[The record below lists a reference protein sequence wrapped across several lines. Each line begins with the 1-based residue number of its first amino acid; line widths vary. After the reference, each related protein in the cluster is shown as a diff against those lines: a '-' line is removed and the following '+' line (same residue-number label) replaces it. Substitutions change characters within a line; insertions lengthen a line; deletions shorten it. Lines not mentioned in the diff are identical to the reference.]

1 MPRKSNSDARLEAKL
16 KHLRLPR
23 ERADQDTLVL
33 KQVPANPSLFNKA
46 STNILVKRPCA
57 GVPCVVCVDEDL
69 EYSGTDPVLARV
81 FATGARQ
88 QGWRV
93 LTFGGSLHGDLSM
106 AMDFAIEFLQGE
118 KGPGEGAVPP
128 AVPSKGLLAAWAE
141 NLTDAV
147 IAGRLGLTLG
157 RNEEVEQ
164 VATAMLRWQ
173 RHLMLILGEA
183 GTGKTNLLH
192 GVASRLAGRK
202 QKVLTVNTGAMM
214 SGTLFESERETIL
227 MSLLREAED
236 FGATLALEQ
245 AEWAVIGVPRGT
257 VLLREALDRGVRL
270 VATTSNAHASRF
282 SVEPLESRL
291 EIVRLREL
299 CAADTCRVLESLR
312 PAITTHHGVLVD
324 AEVERAVVERSL
336 AMNGLL
342 PGKAVGLLDAAAA
355 HASLN
360 GSTAVSLMDV
370 YLAASRLLGESS

>member
-1 MPRKSNSDARLEAKL
+1 MPKKLISDARLEAKL
-16 KHLRLPR
+16 KQLRLPW

-33 KQVPANPSLFNKA
+33 KQVPANQSLFSKA
-46 STNILVKRPCA
+46 STNILIKRPCA

-69 EYSGTDPVLARV
+69 EYAGTDPVLARA
-81 FATGARQ
+81 FAMGARQ

-93 LTFGGSLHGDLSM
+93 LTFGGSLHGDLCM

-118 KGPGEGAVPP
+118 KDPGKASVSP

-147 IAGRLGLTLG
+147 TAGRLGLTLG
-157 RNEEVEQ
+157 RHEEVEQ

-192 GVASRLAGRK
+192 GVARRLAGRK

-236 FGATLALEQ
+236 FGAALALEQ
-245 AEWAVIGVPRGT
+245 AEWAVIGVPRGP
-257 VLLREALDRGVRL
+257 VILREALDRGVRL

-291 EIVRLREL
+291 DIVRLREL

-312 PAITTHHGVLVD
+312 PAITTHHGVLID

-360 GSTAVSLMDV
+360 GSAAVSLMDV
-370 YLAASRLLGESS
+370 YLAASRLLGESA